1 MVTNH
6 SPKRLLESAALVA
19 AGVIVGIVLYVW
31 LVLMLALA
39 GFYTVSFGTAAFVAL
54 FVSAVFVV
62 TSVVTG
68 RRSGAGD
75 PRVFQRRL
83 SLFLRAMLVTHV
95 VLCAFSVVFMPE
107 TVLFLSRG

>member
-19 AGVIVGIVLYVW
+19 AGVIVGTILYVW
-31 LVLMLALA
+31 LVVMLALA

-54 FVSAVFVV
+54 LVSAVFVV

-68 RRSGAGD
+68 RRRGAGD
-75 PRVFQRRL
+75 SPAFQRRL

-107 TVLFLSRG
+107 TVLFLSP